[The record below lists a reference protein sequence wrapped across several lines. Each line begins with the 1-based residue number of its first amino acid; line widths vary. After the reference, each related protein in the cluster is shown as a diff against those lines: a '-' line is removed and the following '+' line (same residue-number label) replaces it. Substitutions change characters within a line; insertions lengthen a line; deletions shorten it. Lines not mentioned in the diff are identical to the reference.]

1 MQIVPVKDN
10 WGLLGEALGKF
21 VLPRLYENYN
31 RRDAYKE
38 INKLKAEDAATITG
52 GNYNQFNNALTQY
65 TNAKDTAVNSFKA
78 LADEY
83 NNPATTE
90 ARRQELA
97 TQMNTMGAKVA
108 PVMKQDD
115 PMYWTNVLGKIQDG
129 SDAQLQPMKLK
140 LNQLQQYYNPYADTN
155 DANRY
160 ANTLN
165 TLKTQNDAVNN
176 YAKYNQGRTVS
187 GSGDNQFVSFNKYA
201 NDNGLG
207 YLTDYGNRLP
217 QYVKR

>member
-97 TQMNTMGAKVA
+97 TQMNTMGSKIA
-108 PVMKQDD
+108 PGMKQDD